1 MSSTPEAVR
10 AADPAERLEELREK
24 RKEERHETDRLMR
37 VVFYGTVLLIAW
49 MMWKVV
55 QPFALEIGW
64 AVVLS
69 ICLNPIRNR
78 LTPKMGPT
86 KAALVI
92 TLGVLFLVVL
102 PTVFVGY
109 TLYNEGATSVGYVQ
123 QKLDDQGG
131 PAALFHRIWEW
142 ARVKAPV
149 LPDEQVVVSNISASV
164 GRILEFVAHRAGS
177 ILAGIAGFAFSLI
190 IMLSILFFLVRDS
203 PGFARALRRVMP
215 FEPELN
221 ERFMDISSDLVSASV
236 TSTLVIAAVQAI
248 ITGITL
254 VAMGVPGAVLWALM
268 TFLLSFLPL
277 VGAALIWAPISIWLA
292 LSGHLVK
299 GVVLALIGLLVL
311 GNVDNVVR
319 PLLLA
324 GKGKINTLVLII
336 SLMGGVSAFG
346 FIGIVLGPLVAVLL
360 TAIIESYASRSDDQ
374 LRPRPWPERPQP
386 AIAPAATGAPAPA
399 AVAPAGTET
408 VAADTE

>member
-1 MSSTPEAVR
+1 MTTTPDPALAVEA
-10 AADPAERLEELREK
+10 AERLEELREK

-37 VVFYGTVLLIAW
+37 AVFYGTVILIAW
-49 MMWKVV
+49 LMWKVV

-78 LTPKMGPT
+78 LTPRMGAT
-86 KAALVI
+86 KAALAI

-102 PTVFVGY
+102 PTIFVGH
-109 TLYNEGATSVGYVQ
+109 TLFNEGATSVDYVQ
-123 QKLDDQGG
+123 QKLADQGG
-131 PAALFHRIWEW
+131 PAVLFHKVWDW
-142 ARVKAPV
+142 ARLKVPV
-149 LPDEQVVVSNISASV
+149 LPGEQVVLSSISASV
-164 GRILEFVAHRAGS
+164 GRILEFVANQAGS
-177 ILAGIAGFAFSLI
+177 IIAGLVSFIFSLI
-190 IMLSILFFLVRDS
+190 IMLSIMFFLVRDS

-221 ERFMDISSDLVSASV
+221 ERFMTIASDLVSASV
-236 TSTLVIAAVQAI
+236 TSSLVIAAVQSI
-248 ITGITL
+248 IVGIVL
-254 VAMGVPGAVLWALM
+254 LAMGVPGAVLWALM

-277 VGAALIWAPISIWLA
+277 VGAALIWVPVAIWLA

-319 PLLLA
+319 PLLLS
-324 GKGKINTLVLII
+324 GKSKINTLVLII

-360 TAIIESYASRSDDQ
+360 TAIIESYASRSDDD
-374 LRPRPWPERPQP
+374 LFRAAAP
-386 AIAPAATGAPAPA
+386 AVVAPAAPTAVLPAEAAEVPA
-399 AVAPAGTET
+399 RET
-408 VAADTE
+408 K

>member
-1 MSSTPEAVR
+1 MTTTP
-10 AADPAERLEELREK
+10 DPARALEDDRLAELREIAQEK
-24 RKEERHETDRLMR
+24 RKEERQETDRLMR

-64 AVVLS
+64 AVVLA

-78 LTPKMGPT
+78 LAPRLGPT

-109 TLYNEGATSVGYVQ
+109 TLYTEGATGVDYVQ
-123 QKLDDQGG
+123 HKLDDQGG
-131 PAALFHRIWEW
+131 PAALFHRIWDW
-142 ARVKAPV
+142 ARLKVPV
-149 LPDEQVVVSNISASV
+149 LPEEQVVLANISASV
-164 GRILEFVAHRAGS
+164 GRILQFVANRAGT
-177 ILAGIAGFAFSLI
+177 IVAGVLGFVFSLI
-190 IMLSILFFLVRDS
+190 IMLSILFFLLRDS
-203 PGFARALRRVMP
+203 PSFARALRRVMP

-221 ERFMDISSDLVSASV
+221 ERFMTLSSDLVSASV

-248 ITGITL
+248 ITGAAL
-254 VAMGVPGAVLWALM
+254 VSMGVPGAVLWALM
-268 TFLLSFLPL
+268 TFFLAFLPL
-277 VGAALIWAPISIWLA
+277 VGAALIWAPVAIWLA
-292 LSGHLVK
+292 LSGHFVK

-319 PLLLA
+319 PLLLS
-324 GKGKINTLVLII
+324 GKSKINTLVLII

-360 TAIIESYASRSDDQ
+360 TAIVESYASRSDDD
-374 LRPRPWPERPQP
+374 LQP
-386 AIAPAATGAPAPA
+386 AAEMAKVAAATEDVPVGPAEGSA
-399 AVAPAGTET
+399 AGSAK
-408 VAADTE
+408 

>member
-1 MSSTPEAVR
+1 MTSTPEPVR
-10 AADPAERLEELREK
+10 ASETPERRVESRGR
-24 RKEERHETDRLMR
+24 RKEDRQDTDRLMR
-37 VVFYGTVLLIAW
+37 AVFYGTVILIAW
-49 MMWKVV
+49 LMWKIV

-78 LTPKMGPT
+78 LTPRMGRT
-86 KAALVI
+86 KAALAI
-92 TLGVLFLVVL
+92 TLGVLFLVVI

-109 TLYNEGATSVGYVQ
+109 TLYNEGATSVEYVQ

-142 ARVKAPV
+142 ARLKVPV
-149 LPDEQVVVSNISASV
+149 LPSEQVVLANISASV
-164 GRILEFVAHRAGS
+164 GRILEFVANRAGS
-177 ILAGIAGFAFSLI
+177 IIAGVLGFLFSLL
-190 IMLSILFFLVRDS
+190 IMLSIMFFLVRDS

-215 FEPELN
+215 FEPDLN
-221 ERFMDISSDLVSASV
+221 ERFMTISSDLVSASV

-248 ITGITL
+248 VVGTVLL
-254 VAMGVPGAVLWALM
+254 VMGVPGAVLWALM
-268 TFLLSFLPL
+268 TFILSFLPL
-277 VGAALIWAPISIWLA
+277 VGAALIWAPIAIWLA

-319 PLLLA
+319 PLLLS
-324 GKGKINTLVLII
+324 GKSKINTLVLII
-336 SLMGGVSAFG
+336 SLLGGVSAFG

-360 TAIIESYASRSDDQ
+360 TAIIESYASRSDDD
-374 LRPRPWPERPQP
+374 LVARVAPVVAAAPL
-386 AIAPAATGAPAPA
+386 APATPAEVVPGPSAVTAEAPTSDAK
-399 AVAPAGTET
+399 
-408 VAADTE
+408 

>member
-1 MSSTPEAVR
+1 MTSTPEPVR
-10 AADPAERLEELREK
+10 APETPERRGEPRGRRRED
-24 RKEERHETDRLMR
+24 RQETDRLMR
-37 VVFYGTVLLIAW
+37 AVFYGTVILIAW
-49 MMWKVV
+49 LMWKVV

-64 AVVLS
+64 AVVLA

-78 LTPKMGPT
+78 LTPRMGAT
-86 KAALVI
+86 KAALAI
-92 TLGVLFLVVL
+92 TLGVLFLVVV
-102 PTVFVGY
+102 PTIFVGY
-109 TLYNEGATSVGYVQ
+109 TLYNEGATSVDYVQ

-131 PAALFHRIWEW
+131 PAALFHKVWDW
-142 ARVKAPV
+142 ARVKVPV
-149 LPDEQVVVSNISASV
+149 LPQEQIVLSSISSSV
-164 GRILEFVAHRAGS
+164 GRILEWVANRAGS
-177 ILAGIAGFAFSLI
+177 IVAGVFGFLFSLL

-215 FEPELN
+215 FEPDLN
-221 ERFMDISSDLVSASV
+221 ERFVNISSDLVSASV
-236 TSTLVIAAVQAI
+236 TSTLVVAAVQAI
-248 ITGITL
+248 IVGIVL
-254 VAMGVPGAVLWALM
+254 VAMRVPGAVLWALM

-277 VGAALIWAPISIWLA
+277 VGAAMIWVPIAIWLA

-319 PLLLA
+319 PLLLS

-360 TAIIESYASRSDDQ
+360 TAIIESYASRSDDDLFQ
-374 LRPRPWPERPQP
+374 RELP
-386 AIAPAATGAPAPA
+386 IAVPPVAGSSVAPA
-399 AVAPAGTET
+399 AVLPSAEA
-408 VAADTE
+408 VAKEAK